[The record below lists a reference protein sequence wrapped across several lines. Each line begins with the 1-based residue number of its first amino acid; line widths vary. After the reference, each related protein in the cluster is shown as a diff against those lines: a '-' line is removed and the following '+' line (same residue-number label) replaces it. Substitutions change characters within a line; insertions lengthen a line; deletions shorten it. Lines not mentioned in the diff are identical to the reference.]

1 MSVEEGLQNTSQETL
16 EDLLDLYHL
25 WQMSKYM
32 EKTSCP
38 ARVLAEDGN
47 LRWRREVP
55 IYRVRDR
62 LRYSWAE
69 SMQLAWLI

>member
-32 EKTSCP
+32 EKTSPP

-47 LRWRREVP
+47 LRRRREVL
-55 IYRVRDR
+55 IYRVCDR
-62 LRYSWAE
+62 LRYSWGE
-69 SMQLAWLI
+69 SL